1 MTEINLTYKEIS
13 ILEYI
18 RKFQSEKGYAPS
30 MREISR
36 DLGIR
41 SMSMISWY
49 LSKLEKAGRIKRD
62 KSVARS
68 IVVTD
73 QAEAEASTTS
83 R

>member
-1 MTEINLTYKEIS
+1 MTEINLTYKELS
-13 ILEYI
+13 VLEYI

-41 SMSMISWY
+41 SMSLIRWY
-49 LSKLEKAGRIKRD
+49 LSKLERAGRIKRD

-68 IVVTD
+68 IVVV
-73 QAEAEASTTS
+73 EGESEGS
-83 R
+83 

>member
-1 MTEINLTYKEIS
+1 MTVNLTYKELS
-13 ILEYI
+13 VLEYI
-18 RKFQSEKGYAPS
+18 RRYTTERGYAPS

-73 QAEAEASTTS
+73 
-83 R
+83 